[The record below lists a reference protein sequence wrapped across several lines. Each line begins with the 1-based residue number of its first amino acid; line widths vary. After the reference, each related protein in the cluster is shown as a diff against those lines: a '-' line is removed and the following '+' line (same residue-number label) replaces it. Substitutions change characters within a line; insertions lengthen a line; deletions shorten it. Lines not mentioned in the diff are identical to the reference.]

1 MLHLFFG
8 GSDLVNSAE
17 VLEPLI
23 SSLILTYQQPLAF
36 DVCEMVIFYS
46 FIFHIYIL
54 GCRHVDQAVGFC
66 LICVEPWVGPQAPPK
81 NKCLGEAKL
90 MS

>member
-1 MLHLFFG
+1 MKMAIFFV

-36 DVCEMVIFYS
+36 EVPEMVILYS
-46 FIFHIYIL
+46 FFFHILIL
-54 GCRHVDQAVGFC
+54 GYRNVD
-66 LICVEPWVGPQAPPK
+66 
-81 NKCLGEAKL
+81 
-90 MS
+90 